1 MITDFHAVSP
11 DVLHGTGT
19 HTAWNEREVFQPA
32 PSLVE
37 GVHDEVV
44 PHLPSAHG
52 DFHMAA
58 VVGAHFNTADLDAEH
73 QGFHIAVQ
81 QHVASSPQ
89 HEHLHAMRPRP
100 IQRSPKPIDGSHLR
114 KPTRL
119 GFDAKRGVR
128 RQFNMLKHVQG
139 DGGRFHVAIS
149 LVPLGL
155 KRGAIDSFPRPV
167 VGNHVEN
174 PLTLGPRCGED
185 VVAEGLGSQ
194 RGALPKPVRPLNGIH
209 ILRS

>member
-1 MITDFHAVSP
+1 M
-11 DVLHGTGT
+11 
-19 HTAWNEREVFQPA
+19 
-32 PSLVE
+32 
-37 GVHDEVV
+37 
-44 PHLPSAHG
+44 
-52 DFHMAA
+52 
-58 VVGAHFNTADLDAEH
+58 
-73 QGFHIAVQ
+73 Q

-89 HEHLHAMRPRP
+89 HEYVHFMGTGPMQSRPK
-100 IQRSPKPIDGSHLR
+100 SIDGGHIR

-128 RQFNMLKHVQG
+128 RQFHVLKHIEG

-149 LVPLGL
+149 LVPLGI
-155 KRGAIDSFPRPV
+155 KRGAVNSFPRPV
-167 VGNHVEN
+167 VGNHVTD

-194 RGALPKPVRPLNGIH
+194 RNALPKPVRPLNGIH